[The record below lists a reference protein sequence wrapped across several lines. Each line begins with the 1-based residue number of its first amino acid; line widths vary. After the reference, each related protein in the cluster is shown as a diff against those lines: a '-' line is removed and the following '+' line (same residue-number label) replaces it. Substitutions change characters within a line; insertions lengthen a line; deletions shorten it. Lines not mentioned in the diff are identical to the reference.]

1 MDSGESFHPLL
12 VQKLNHFI
20 SNDTIPN
27 IIFHGPSGSGKR
39 TLVEQFV
46 NAIYEHN
53 KEYVQ
58 TYVMNINC
66 AHGKGI
72 KFVREELKFFARTHM
87 NIPTKLK
94 FKTVI
99 LTNADNLTT
108 DAQSALR
115 RCIELFT
122 HTTRFFIVVQ
132 DKYKLLKPILSRLC
146 QIHVPEPVINQQSIN
161 LYQHYL
167 KQTFHLGPLE
177 KQRLSTLHGA
187 VCGFLRNVPDLADQM
202 KFIQD
207 LYDQGYS
214 GLDLLTLLK
223 QKLTWPKPM
232 SEVTKCR
239 YLLLFDK
246 VKSQFRN
253 EKLLMM
259 FVLTVLQQAESD
271 TANIL
276 SEVGVQM
283 TGH

>member
-1 MDSGESFHPLL
+1 MDQAQSFHPLL
-12 VQKLNHFI
+12 VDKLNHFI
-20 SNDTIPN
+20 TNDTIPN
-27 IIFHGPSGSGKR
+27 IIFHGPSGTGKR

-46 NAIYEHN
+46 MAIYEQN
-53 KEYVQ
+53 KEHVQ
-58 TYVMNINC
+58 NYVMNINC

-146 QIHVPEPVINQQSIN
+146 QIHVPEPILNKVPTN

-167 KQTFHLGPLE
+167 QQTFHLEATE
-177 KQRLSTLHGA
+177 KQRLATLLGLMRKHLCEA
-187 VCGFLRNVPDLADQM
+187 ADVADHM
-202 KFIQD
+202 TFIQQ
-207 LYDQGYS
+207 LYDLGYS
-214 GLDLLTLLK
+214 GLDLMTLLK
-223 QKLTWPKPM
+223 QKAAFPLPLT
-232 SEVTKCR
+232 ELTKCR
-239 YLLLFDK
+239 YLLLFEK

-253 EKLLMM
+253 EKLFML
-259 FVLTVLQQAESD
+259 FIVTVLLQPEED
-271 TANIL
+271 TARIL
-276 SEVGVQM
+276 SRIGFM
-283 TGH
+283 